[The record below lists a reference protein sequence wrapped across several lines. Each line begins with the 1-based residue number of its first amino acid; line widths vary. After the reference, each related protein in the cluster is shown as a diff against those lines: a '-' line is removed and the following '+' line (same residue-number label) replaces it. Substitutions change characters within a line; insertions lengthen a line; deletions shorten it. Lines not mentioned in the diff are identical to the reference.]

1 MKGIAVLEMRF
12 RRSKWGEK
20 EKLWGEGAVL
30 AKFVQGSPLSRR
42 DIWAEKEQIL
52 RRSWGDTFQVEG
64 TT

>member
-1 MKGIAVLEMRF
+1 MLEMRF